1 MAKIKVPFAGGCACG
16 AIRYDC
22 SAEPVRMVQCH
33 CRDCQRFT
41 GAGFVA
47 AVIVPIE
54 SVKLL
59 QGAPRFFRTQSSRG
73 GNVHRGFCADCG
85 SPVISK
91 FDANPQLCGIHAAS
105 LDDPSWFQ
113 PAWDMWTCDAQ
124 PWDFMNPALPKHDK
138 YPVPPK
144 PVS

>member
-1 MAKIKVPFAGGCACG
+1 M
-16 AIRYDC
+16 
-22 SAEPVRMVQCH
+22 
-33 CRDCQRFT
+33 
-41 GAGFVA
+41 
-47 AVIVPIE
+47 PIE

-144 PVS
+144 PVSWPSQKEEED